1 MLLELI
7 THKHYSMRFSG
18 PGFTRLRLVSFALY
32 FIGPVGKYWLCL
44 CWLQGIGVLPRRSMK
59 TDLSVPENVPG
70 LVIHP
75 RPFPREGPIPIDEG
89 PRAFG

>member
-32 FIGPVGKYWLCL
+32 FHRTCREI
-44 CWLQGIGVLPRRSMK
+44 
-59 TDLSVPENVPG
+59 
-70 LVIHP
+70 LVVFCAGFKALAYCP
-75 RPFPREGPIPIDEG
+75 DAP
-89 PRAFG
+89 